1 MTEQEA
7 RHAITTWA
15 KQHFSENHDNVI
27 PKVEIVSI
35 AYDEYGEEWTA
46 ELEVSTSADN
56 PHVTF
61 FMSDEPGHGL
71 QVQVEY

>member
-1 MTEQEA
+1 MTEDEA
-7 RHAITTWA
+7 RAKIVKWA
-15 KQHFSENHDNVI
+15 KGYFSENHDNVI
-27 PKVEIVSI
+27 PQIKIVSI
-35 AYDEYGEEWTA
+35 AYDEYEEEWTA

-61 FMSDEPGHGL
+61 FVSDEPGHGL